1 MNDLHY
7 DDSKSVMWQLSF
19 PMSEEEAKKLSAKG
33 LKHLKKNPGEHSG
46 TILFPNF
53 SSDFRSSGFWISCL

>member
-1 MNDLHY
+1 MPY
-7 DDSKSVMWQLSF
+7 DSKSVMWQLSF
-19 PMSEEEAKKLSAKG
+19 PMSEEEAKNLSAKG
-33 LKHLKKNPGEHSG
+33 TKALKNPAGEHSG